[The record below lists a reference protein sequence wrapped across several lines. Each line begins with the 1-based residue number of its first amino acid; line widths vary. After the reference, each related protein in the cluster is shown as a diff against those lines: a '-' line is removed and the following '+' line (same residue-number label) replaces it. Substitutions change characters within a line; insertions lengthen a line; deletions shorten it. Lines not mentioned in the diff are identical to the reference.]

1 MRCPFCDSQDTK
13 VIDSR
18 DVDNAV
24 RRRRECLRCSLR
36 FTTMERTQTT
46 ALYVIKNDGRR
57 EEFNRAKLASGLRKA
72 CAKRPLPTGTI
83 DKVVEEI
90 EAKLQKL
97 GKVEIPSGI
106 IGEMVMSQLKEL
118 DRVAYIRFASVY
130 RDFADAETFKSEVDS
145 LLESGKGVE
154 APSAQMPL
162 LMQEDGPL
170 PRERRGRGRKAGI

>member
-1 MRCPFCDSQDTK
+1 MRCPFCDSRDTK

-18 DVDNAV
+18 DVDSAI

-36 FTTMERTQTT
+36 FSTMERTQTT

-57 EEFNRAKLASGLRKA
+57 EEFSRAKLMSGLRKA

-83 DKVVEEI
+83 DNVVEEI
-90 EAKLQKL
+90 EGELQKL
-97 GKVEIPSGI
+97 GRVEVPSGS
-106 IGEMVMSQLKEL
+106 IGEMVMNQLRGL

-145 LLESGKGVE
+145 LLQSGKGVE
-154 APSAQMPL
+154 APSAQLPL
-162 LMQEDGPL
+162 LMEEDGPS
-170 PRERRGRGRKAGI
+170 PP